1 MSCMFGRP
9 SFNMHLISEG
19 HIENFKLS
27 ITVSISRRLLGF
39 DFEKLYYSSILV
51 PFGKIVVFKNKLR
64 LLAC

>member
-1 MSCMFGRP
+1 MSCMVGRP
-9 SFNMHLISEG
+9 SFNVHLISEG

-51 PFGKIVVFKNKLR
+51 PLER
-64 LLAC
+64 LSFSRIS